1 LPLAVDLP
9 IPTGDPDIGAF
20 ILVMG
25 LGFAIGT
32 VGHIYKSKTAVAT
45 GIALIFL
52 ATLGLPL
59 LLHFG
64 GD

>member
-1 LPLAVDLP
+1 LPFGIDLP

-25 LGFAIGT
+25 LGFVIGT
-32 VGHIYKSKTAVAT
+32 AGHVYKSKTAVAT
-45 GIALIFL
+45 GIALIFM
-52 ATLGLPL
+52 ATIGLPL
-59 LLHFG
+59 ILHFG